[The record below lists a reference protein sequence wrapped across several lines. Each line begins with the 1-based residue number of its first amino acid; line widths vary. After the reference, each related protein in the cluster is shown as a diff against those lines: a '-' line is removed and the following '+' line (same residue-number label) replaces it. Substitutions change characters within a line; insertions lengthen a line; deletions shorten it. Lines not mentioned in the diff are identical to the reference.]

1 MEKAVGYEQ
10 RRRIR
15 AQIREMKKLQD
26 EKNNKNVRKKSPVR
40 ISPRDQKVIHQVT
53 KCGFPNYRDPSVSSP
68 LTITLSVKTKT

>member
-26 EKNNKNVRKKSPVR
+26 EKNSKNVRKKSPVR
-40 ISPRDQKVIHQVT
+40 TSPRDQKVSHQVT
-53 KCGFPNYRDPSVSSP
+53 NADFQIIEIPVLVPH
-68 LTITLSVKTKT
+68 

>member
-15 AQIREMKKLQD
+15 AQIREMKKCQD

-40 ISPRDQKVIHQVT
+40 ISPRDQKVSHQVT
-53 KCGFPNYRDPSVSSP
+53 NADFQIIEIPVLVPH
-68 LTITLSVKTKT
+68 